1 MYLCQTKLELD
12 TTKVYDLN
20 GQEVY
25 LTIPV
30 KNCATQL
37 MTKRAWEIQGEEGCI
52 YELNRERK
60 NKLKLVEI

>member
-1 MYLCQTKLELD
+1 MYLSQTKLELD
-12 TTKVYDLN
+12 LTKVYDLN

-37 MTKRAWEIQGEEGCI
+37 MTKKAWEIEGRNGVI
-52 YELNRERK
+52 YQLDYKRK
-60 NKLKLVEI
+60 KQIKLK